1 ETLAFLTDEIFN
13 RDPDVVEEN
22 GRVRCATKAHLAL
35 VPPKGDSR
43 HILRFDDEGADTVGA
58 GTIARPRHH
67 DDIVGR
73 HAVAAP
79 LLAAVE
85 DVAIA
90 VFPGAGVDRGHVG
103 AGLRLGNGYRG
114 YDAAFRDYGQVFLPL
129 LFGAEVKQRH
139 DEHGVQRGNR
149 RAGRGE
155 PRDLLPCDAGHG
167 QIAVRPAILL
177 GDPELHQ
184 SHLAEE
190 LHELQGKAIGLIDFG
205 CDRRH
210 VLVGHLP
217 DVFTKGDLLLGEA
230 HGRLRWFFR
239 WEAKKGASIEW
250 VIHLI
255 IHRMSTKSSPQAPA
269 SPRTASPK
277 RRSRTSDHRAVGSPA
292 PLSFRPIHTR
302 RAFEEICERIRE
314 QLALGVL
321 KPGDKLP
328 PERDLAQQLGV
339 SRNVLREAL
348 RSLEMAGVLRLQ
360 KGVKGGAFVQHGDT
374 SRMNVVMRDM
384 LSLGTIS
391 IRELSEA
398 RVHVL
403 DLVVRL
409 ACVNA
414 RQSDFDA
421 LQANVERT
429 ELFTREGRLLERVE
443 CAREFYKLLAVAC
456 GNKVIAMI
464 TDAVTEIHMRF
475 VYAKVASSG
484 VAMARLGERRRQFL
498 AALRERNAAA
508 AARLM
513 RNHLGAVQK
522 MLEQDPGAMSLQV
535 ALAEMKPG
543 MRR

>member
-1 ETLAFLTDEIFN
+1 MGF
-13 RDPDVVEEN
+13 
-22 GRVRCATKAHLAL
+22 
-35 VPPKGDSR
+35 S
-43 HILRFDDEGADTVGA
+43 
-58 GTIARPRHH
+58 
-67 DDIVGR
+67 
-73 HAVAAP
+73 
-79 LLAAVE
+79 
-85 DVAIA
+85 
-90 VFPGAGVDRGHVG
+90 
-103 AGLRLGNGYRG
+103 LG
-114 YDAAFRDYGQVFLPL
+114 GQ
-129 LFGAEVKQRH
+129 
-139 DEHGVQRGNR
+139 
-149 RAGRGE
+149 
-155 PRDLLPCDAGHG
+155 
-167 QIAVRPAILL
+167 
-177 GDPELHQ
+177 
-184 SHLAEE
+184 
-190 LHELQGKAIGLIDFG
+190 
-205 CDRRH
+205 
-210 VLVGHLP
+210 
-217 DVFTKGDLLLGEA
+217 
-230 HGRLRWFFR
+230 
-239 WEAKKGASIEW
+239 KGASIEW

-255 IHRMSTKSSPQAPA
+255 IHRMSTKSSPRNSTGSRVA
-269 SPRTASPK
+269 SSKRRERAADHRTA
-277 RRSRTSDHRAVGSPA
+277 GSPA
-292 PLSFRPIHTR
+292 PVAFRPIRTR
-302 RAFEEICERIRE
+302 RAFEEICDRIRE

-360 KGVKGGAFVQHGDT
+360 KGVKGGAFVQQGDT

-398 RVHVL
+398 RVQVL

-414 RQSDFDA
+414 RQSDFEA

-498 AALRERNAAA
+498 AALRERNATA

-513 RNHLGAVQK
+513 RSHLGAVQK